1 MKPSKRPKYPIDIKK
16 INVEQITKKN
26 KDLTI
31 EELYKEVL
39 RSKQRYRRR

>member
-16 INVEQITKKN
+16 IDIAQITKKN
-26 KDLTI
+26 KDLTV

-39 RSKQRYRRR
+39 RSKQRCRRR